1 MQYIL
6 PMCFIPP
13 LPDSWGIW
21 KHLEILR
28 DVEGIIPELSNCGNV
43 PRLNELD
50 FQGGYLGMHAV
61 FGHPGFSKVPNES
74 VPIQREA
81 SHLSISFRTPGLN
94 VR

>member
-1 MQYIL
+1 
-6 PMCFIPP
+6 
-13 LPDSWGIW
+13 
-21 KHLEILR
+21 
-28 DVEGIIPELSNCGNV
+28 
-43 PRLNELD
+43 
-50 FQGGYLGMHAV
+50 MHAV